1 MNIILRPFQK
11 DDIPALESIIRKT
24 WKYDELCSP
33 KTAALLAKVFLSSCL
48 TNYTFSQVAVLGNR
62 PVGILL
68 GNYKPEHHCPFVCRF
83 RQATAL
89 IQLYLHKEG
98 RKTMKIFQSVSGMD
112 KKLLEETHKTY
123 PAELA
128 LFAVDPVCRGKGVG
142 KQLFQK
148 FLCYMQ
154 KKKADS
160 FYLYTDTSCN
170 YGFYEHQGMTRRG
183 EQRKTFL
190 IEGQKADMCFFLYD
204 FQMTE
209 DAVKTPAI

>member
-123 PAELA
+123 PCL
-128 LFAVDPVCRGKGVG
+128 
-142 KQLFQK
+142 
-148 FLCYMQ
+148 
-154 KKKADS
+154 
-160 FYLYTDTSCN
+160 LYTSDA
-170 YGFYEHQGMTRRG
+170 
-183 EQRKTFL
+183 
-190 IEGQKADMCFFLYD
+190 AD
-204 FQMTE
+204 E
-209 DAVKTPAI
+209 